1 MQVNFTSFVDSMGKP
16 QTSFGVLPMSF
27 CVQATSCT
35 STWIFT
41 ISPEMLCTYDWE
53 SWLGVG
59 LHRVVGLVGGW
70 LCWFSLV

>member
-1 MQVNFTSFVDSMGKP
+1 M
-16 QTSFGVLPMSF
+16 PMSF

-41 ISPEMLCTYDWE
+41 ISPEMLCMYDWE

-59 LHRVVGLVGGW
+59 GFGLVV
-70 LCWFSLV
+70 FSLVWFWLVLDTETKAALI